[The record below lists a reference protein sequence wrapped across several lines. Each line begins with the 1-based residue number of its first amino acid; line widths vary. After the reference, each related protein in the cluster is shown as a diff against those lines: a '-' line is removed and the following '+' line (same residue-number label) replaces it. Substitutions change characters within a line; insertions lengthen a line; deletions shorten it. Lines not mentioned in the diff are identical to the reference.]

1 MPSLKVAAG
10 NSCVPGE
17 AMCGANSS
25 CASDDVLPGAK
36 STGVVGEVLAGADA
50 SRHGAGD
57 LSGDSAHLSS
67 GDTLKGLGMDRC
79 HAWGDLNDPG
89 DTDDDLDDVMGE
101 KVTWT
106 PDLLSI
112 PTGSGERS

>member
-1 MPSLKVAAG
+1 MLR
-10 NSCVPGE
+10 
-17 AMCGANSS
+17 GAN
-25 CASDDVLPGAK
+25 
-36 STGVVGEVLAGADA
+36 STGVVGELLAGADA

-67 GDTLKGLGMDRC
+67 GDTLKGLGIDRC
-79 HAWGDLNDPG
+79 LAWGDLDDP
-89 DTDDDLDDVMGE
+89 DDADDDLDDVMGG